1 MSKITDVIININ
13 TEDYNITK
21 NKLKPKK
28 CYLLNGV
35 GLDLGKY
42 KKLNNEEILEKKK
55 ELGLNDNDFIVLMIA
70 ELNKNKNHMESIKCS
85 I

>member
-13 TEDYNITK
+13 TEDYNITE

-35 GLDLGKY
+35 GLD
-42 KKLNNEEILEKKK
+42 
-55 ELGLNDNDFIVLMIA
+55 
-70 ELNKNKNHMESIKCS
+70 
-85 I
+85 